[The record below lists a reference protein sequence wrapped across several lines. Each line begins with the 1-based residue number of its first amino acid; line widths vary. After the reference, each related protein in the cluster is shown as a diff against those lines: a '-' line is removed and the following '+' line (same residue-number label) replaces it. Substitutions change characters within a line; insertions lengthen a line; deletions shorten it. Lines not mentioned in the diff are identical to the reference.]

1 MTSNTESCA
10 KDISQMSERL
20 FITETHH
27 RFNAFID
34 SLDEPTR
41 HMIRKNAQLNALY
54 DTVLDYVLDSAILLD
69 KTSTHCK

>member
-1 MTSNTESCA
+1 VKSNTQFCA

-34 SLDEPTR
+34 SLDASTR
-41 HMIRKNAQLNALY
+41 HMIRKNTQLNTLY
-54 DTVLDYVLDSAILLD
+54 DAVLDYVLDSAIVLD
-69 KTSTHCK
+69 KTNNHCK

>member
-1 MTSNTESCA
+1 
-10 KDISQMSERL
+10 MSERL

-34 SLDEPTR
+34 SLDGPTR

-54 DTVLDYVLDSAILLD
+54 DTVLD
-69 KTSTHCK
+69 